1 MKTIDKFV
9 GFDALKQSVSMAQ
22 VLSRYGLLELLHRNG
37 DSLNGVCP
45 IHAGHNPMQFR
56 VSLSKNCWICF
67 GDCHTGGSIVDF
79 VSRKERIGIR
89 DAALLI
95 QDWFNVQPD
104 ASGNSARNGHKP
116 PSRLSAAAPQPPGGN
131 NRPLGFTL
139 VR

>member
-1 MKTIDKFV
+1 MKTAEKFV

-22 VLSRYGLLELLHRNG
+22 VLDRYGLLERLHRNG
-37 DSLNGVCP
+37 DGLNGVCP

-89 DAALLI
+89 DAASETVEIRSGLAPGDTILLGAARGI
-95 QDWFNVQPD
+95 
-104 ASGNSARNGHKP
+104 SAGTPVKV
-116 PSRLSAAAPQPPGGN
+116 AATSDTGRKQQ
-131 NRPLGFTL
+131 
-139 VR
+139 